1 MPIPGLASV
10 SDDALFPY
18 LNLVLLGWGL
28 LVFAPH
34 WRHTQAA
41 VLTICGQGLNYMRS
55 LHSST

>member
-1 MPIPGLASV
+1 M